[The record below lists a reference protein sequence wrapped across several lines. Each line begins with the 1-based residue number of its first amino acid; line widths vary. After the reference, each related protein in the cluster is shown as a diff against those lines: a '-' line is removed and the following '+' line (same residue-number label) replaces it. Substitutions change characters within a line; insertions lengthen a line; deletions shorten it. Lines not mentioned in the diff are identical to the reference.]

1 MTKTS
6 RSVRSIFE
14 DLGLRL
20 HGAEIKV
27 ESLPFSESD
36 ITAGSESELQA
47 VVVGAKESVD
57 LPLQIERSNY
67 YANIS
72 RRIAAGD
79 TPRRAIIGLERYLND
94 NREQVWENSWA
105 RFPMR
110 LLSAFGRQTFQS
122 DMLADKRDHR
132 RGLRADMDRFI
143 VREGGETLM
152 RVPVSYLLKLALA
165 EIVGSQPDL
174 PRVISVTGVKLLEH
188 FLNDNTSPETFS
200 FYVTLLRPEN
210 GLGRELA
217 REKAKR
223 FLLSQLLLMYAN
235 RRLGLLQSGQRAMIY
250 FAPHPPVRQKQLN
263 DCISDAF
270 YRELFISPCLSGW
283 DDGEA
288 KHAYMKLCH
297 QVLSRSQLNA
307 VAKLREAGIVVN
319 NLVVLPNLSNI
330 SLANNGAHISLGSRM
345 LTAAMRAGHPG
356 FGPVEEKFLGDL
368 TIKIVEHFLPLFVGS
383 YSAAP
388 YRLDFADFHPEK
400 VLGFLPHELDYT
412 HLRMIWRRWR
422 RKADLKI
429 FGCAM
434 TPCGP
439 SWIDRL
445 LSALFRLK
453 GDWVA
458 DFRLLDYLVA
468 VMSTES
474 SPALDGSLGAGD
486 RLKLDLA
493 DLGVFDTKMPL
504 YLLYRLRE
512 FEVMGFTGFEGR
524 YYSLFESLTEDVGRA
539 ADLQALLTALA
550 FKYQAQGKFTHVD
563 IPDKPFVE
571 SERRQI
577 FFGAAIG
584 LPTFFVRR
592 DTPNQLL
599 RAILSRTKR
608 TRASRRYS
616 GYLRVQI
623 DDYRQAL
630 LQTLL
635 EDGADLIEMF
645 RMRETIADLKARLD
659 DAANAGAAGKL
670 ARGILE
676 SAGESAGLRSPMR
689 MKAEEFN
696 LQAERYYRDTLR
708 RRHIAEAF
716 EFLIDDLRVVE
727 KRAAQDAGDARN
739 ALRDCL
745 NGRGAAKT
753 AERLRPRIVADD
765 ATEDELRELI
775 NLTLL
780 SIHQDMEE
788 SRKWITAQTGDASS
802 ERGAKRGERRHER
815 MMDARANALDTTPV
829 Y

>member
-1 MTKTS
+1 V
-6 RSVRSIFE
+6 RSAQSIFE
-14 DLGLRL
+14 DLGLCIR
-20 HGAEIKV
+20 GAEIDV
-27 ESLPFSESD
+27 ESLPFSASD

-47 VVVGAKESVD
+47 VVVGDRYSVD

-67 YANIS
+67 YANVS
-72 RRIAAGD
+72 RHIAAGD
-79 TPRRAIIGLERYLND
+79 TPRRAGAAIERYLND

-105 RFPMR
+105 RFSER
-110 LLSAFGRQTFQS
+110 LLSEFARQTFQ
-122 DMLADKRDHR
+122 DDLLADKRDHR
-132 RGLRADMDRFI
+132 RGLRADLGRFI
-143 VREGGETLM
+143 VRERGETLM

-165 EIVGSQPDL
+165 EVLGSQPNL
-174 PRVISVTGVKLLEH
+174 PRAISAMGVKLLGH

-200 FYVTLLRPEN
+200 FYVTLLSPEN

-223 FLLSQLLLMYAN
+223 FLLSQLLLMFAN
-235 RRLGLLQSGQRAMIY
+235 RRLGLLDGGQRAMIY

-270 YRELFISPCLSGW
+270 YRELFMSPCLSGW

-307 VAKLREAGIVVN
+307 VAKLREAGIVVH
-319 NLVVLPNLSNI
+319 NLVVLPNLSNV
-330 SLANNGAHISLGSRM
+330 SLANNGAHVSLGSRK
-345 LTAAMRAGHPG
+345 LTAAMREGHPG
-356 FGPVEEKFLGDL
+356 FGPVEEKLVGDL
-368 TIKIVEHFLPLFVGS
+368 TIKIVEHFLPLFVGA

-422 RKADLKI
+422 KKADLKI
-429 FGCAM
+429 FGYAM

-453 GDWVA
+453 GDWVT

-474 SPALDGSLGAGD
+474 SPALDGSLGAGE
-486 RLKLDLA
+486 RLRRDLA

-512 FEVMGFTGFEGR
+512 FEMMGFTGFEGR
-524 YYSLFESLTEDVGRA
+524 YYSLFESLTEDLGRA
-539 ADLQALLTALA
+539 VDLQALVTALA
-550 FKYQAQGKFTHVD
+550 FKYQARGKYAHAD
-563 IPDKPFVE
+563 IPDNPFVE

-584 LPTFFVRR
+584 IPTFFVRR
-592 DTPNQLL
+592 DTTNQLM

-616 GYLRVQI
+616 GYLRVHN
-623 DDYRQAL
+623 DDYRLAL
-630 LQTLL
+630 LRTLL

-645 RMRETIADLKARLD
+645 GLRETIADLKARLD
-659 DAANAGAAGKL
+659 DPANRSAAGKL
-670 ARGILE
+670 TRGILE
-676 SAGESAGLRSPMR
+676 DTGLRSPMR

-696 LQAERYYRDTLR
+696 LQAERYYRDALR
-708 RRHIAEAF
+708 RRHTAEAF
-716 EFLIDDLRVVE
+716 EFLIDDLRALE
-727 KRAAQDAGDARN
+727 KRSAQADGAVRK

-745 NGRGAAKT
+745 KGRGAAEM
-753 AERLRPRIVADD
+753 AERLRSRVVADE
-765 ATEDELRELI
+765 ATEDELRSLI

-780 SIHQDMEE
+780 SVHLDLKASE
-788 SRKWITAQTGDASS
+788 KWITSQDGETSS
-802 ERGAKRGERRHER
+802 GRGESGER
-815 MMDARANALDTTPV
+815 NRERSMDARVNALDPTPV

>member
-1 MTKTS
+1 MTKPL
-6 RSVRSIFE
+6 RSARSIFE
-14 DLGLRL
+14 ALGLCLR
-20 HGAEIKV
+20 GAEINV
-27 ESLPFSESD
+27 ESLPFSASD
-36 ITAGSESELQA
+36 ITAGSESELQT
-47 VVVGAKESVD
+47 VVVGDKNSVD
-57 LPLQIERSNY
+57 LPLQIEQSNY

-79 TPRRAIIGLERYLND
+79 TPRRAITAIERYLND
-94 NREQVWENSWA
+94 NREHVWENSWA
-105 RFPMR
+105 RFPGR
-110 LLSAFGRQTFQS
+110 LLSAFAQQTFQA
-122 DMLADKRDHR
+122 DLLADKRDHR
-132 RGLRADMDRFI
+132 RGLRADTDRFI
-143 VREGGETLM
+143 ARERGETLM
-152 RVPVSYLLKLALA
+152 RVPISYLLKLALA
-165 EIVGSQPDL
+165 EILGSQPNL
-174 PRVISVTGVKLLEH
+174 PRAISATGVKLLGH

-200 FYVTLLRPEN
+200 FHVTLLRREN
-210 GLGRELA
+210 GLGCELA

-235 RRLGLLQSGQRAMIY
+235 RRLGLLDSGQRAMIY

-288 KHAYMKLCH
+288 KHSYMKLCH

-330 SLANNGAHISLGSRM
+330 SLANNGAHISLGSRK
-345 LTAAMRAGHPG
+345 LTEAMREGHPA
-356 FGPVEEKFLGDL
+356 FGPAEEKLLGDL
-368 TIKIVEHFLPLFVGS
+368 TIKIVEHFLPLFVGA

-439 SWIDRL
+439 LWIDRL

-474 SPALDGSLGAGD
+474 SPALDGSWGNGE
-486 RLKLDLA
+486 RLKRDLA
-493 DLGVFDTKMPL
+493 DLGVFDLKMPL

-539 ADLQALLTALA
+539 VDLQALITALA
-550 FKYQAQGKFTHVD
+550 FKYQAEGKYSHID
-563 IPDKPFVE
+563 IPDNPFVE

-616 GYLRVQI
+616 GYLRVQT
-623 DDYRQAL
+623 DDYRRAL

-635 EDGADLIEMF
+635 EEAADLIEMF
-645 RMRETIADLKARLD
+645 GLRETLADLKARLD
-659 DAANAGAAGKL
+659 DPANRSAAGKL

-676 SAGESAGLRSPMR
+676 DSGLRSPMR

-696 LQAERYYRDTLR
+696 LQAERYYRGALR

-716 EFLIDDLRVVE
+716 EFLVGDLRAIE
-727 KRAAQDAGDARN
+727 QLAAQGAGDLRD

-745 NGRGAAKT
+745 GSRGAT
-753 AERLRPRIVADD
+753 NLTERLRSRVINDEA
-765 ATEDELRELI
+765 AEDELRALI

-780 SIHQDMEE
+780 SIHHDMNE
-788 SRKWITAQTGDASS
+788 SEKWMAAQP
-802 ERGAKRGERRHER
+802 GETLSQRNHER
-815 MMDARANALDTTPV
+815 IMDARAKALDSTPV

>member
-1 MTKTS
+1 MTKPS

-14 DLGLRL
+14 DLGLCL

-36 ITAGSESELQA
+36 ITGGSESELQT

-132 RGLRADMDRFI
+132 RGLRADIDRFI
-143 VREGGETLM
+143 THEGGETLM

-165 EIVGSQPDL
+165 EIIGSQPDL
-174 PRVISVTGVKLLEH
+174 PRVISATGVKLLEH

-345 LTAAMRAGHPG
+345 LTAAMREGHPG

-368 TIKIVEHFLPLFVGS
+368 TIKIVEHFLPLFVGL

-563 IPDKPFVE
+563 IPDKPSVE

-592 DTPNQLL
+592 DTPNRLL

-623 DDYRQAL
+623 DDYRHAL

-645 RMRETIADLKARLD
+645 RLRETVADLKARLD
-659 DAANAGAAGKL
+659 DPANTGAAGKL

-676 SAGESAGLRSPMR
+676 SAGESTGLRSPMR
-689 MKAEEFN
+689 MKAEDFN

-716 EFLIDDLRVVE
+716 EFLIDDLRAIE
-727 KRAAQDAGDARN
+727 KRAAQDAGDVGN

-753 AERLRPRIVADD
+753 AERLRSRIVTDD
-765 ATEDELRELI
+765 ATEDELRALI

-780 SIHQDMEE
+780 SIHHDMEE
-788 SRKWITAQTGDASS
+788 SRKWIKAQSGDASS
-802 ERGAKRGERRHER
+802 ESGVRNHER
-815 MMDARANALDTTPV
+815 IMDARANALDTTPV

>member
-1 MTKTS
+1 MTKPAHTA
-6 RSVRSIFE
+6 RSIFE
-14 DLGLRL
+14 DLGLCLR
-20 HGAEIKV
+20 GAEINV
-27 ESLPFSESD
+27 ESLPFSASD
-36 ITAGSESELQA
+36 ITAGSESELQT
-47 VVVGAKESVD
+47 VVVGAKNSVD

-67 YANIS
+67 YANVS

-79 TPRRAIIGLERYLND
+79 TPKRAGAAIERYLND

-105 RFPMR
+105 RFPRR
-110 LLSAFGRQTFQS
+110 LLSEFAQQTFQA
-122 DMLADKRDHR
+122 DLLADKRDHR
-132 RGLRADMDRFI
+132 RGMRADIDRFI
-143 VREGGETLM
+143 AHEHGETLM

-165 EIVGSQPDL
+165 EVLGSQPNL
-174 PRVISVTGVKLLEH
+174 PRAISATGVKLLGH

-235 RRLGLLQSGQRAMIY
+235 HRLGLLEGGQRAMIY

-330 SLANNGAHISLGSRM
+330 SLANNGAHISLGSRK
-345 LTAAMRAGHPG
+345 LTAAMREGHPG
-356 FGPVEEKFLGDL
+356 FGPVEEKLVGDL
-368 TIKIVEHFLPLFVGS
+368 TIKIVEHFLPLFVGA

-474 SPALDGSLGAGD
+474 SPALDGSLGAGE
-486 RLKLDLA
+486 RLKRDLA
-493 DLGVFDTKMPL
+493 DLGVFDLKMPL

-524 YYSLFESLTEDVGRA
+524 YYSLFESLTEDMGRA
-539 ADLQALLTALA
+539 VDLQALVTALA
-550 FKYQAQGKFTHVD
+550 FKYQAQGKYAHVD
-563 IPDKPFVE
+563 IPDNPFVE

-584 LPTFFVRR
+584 VPTFFVRR

-608 TRASRRYS
+608 TRASHRYS
-616 GYLRVQI
+616 GYLRVQN
-623 DDYRQAL
+623 DDYRRAL

-635 EDGADLIEMF
+635 EDGADLIDMF
-645 RMRETIADLKARLD
+645 GLRETIADLKARLD
-659 DAANAGAAGKL
+659 DPANRSAAGKL

-676 SAGESAGLRSPMR
+676 DTGLRSPMQ

-696 LQAERYYRDTLR
+696 LQAERYYRDALR

-716 EFLIDDLRVVE
+716 EFLIDDLRAME
-727 KRAAQDAGDARN
+727 KHAAQVDGAVRN

-745 NGRGAAKT
+745 NGRGAAEM
-753 AERLRPRIVADD
+753 AERLRSRVVTDD
-765 ATEDELRELI
+765 ATEDELRALI
-775 NLTLL
+775 NLMLL
-780 SIHQDMEE
+780 SVHHDLKDSE
-788 SRKWITAQTGDASS
+788 KWIASRTGGTLPESNY
-802 ERGAKRGERRHER
+802 ERSF
-815 MMDARANALDTTPV
+815 DARANALDSTPV

>member
-1 MTKTS
+1 MTKPL
-6 RSVRSIFE
+6 RSAQSILE

-20 HGAEIKV
+20 RGAEIDV
-27 ESLPFSESD
+27 ESLPFSASD
-36 ITAGSESELQA
+36 ITAGSESELQT
-47 VVVGAKESVD
+47 VVVGARDSVD
-57 LPLQIERSNY
+57 LPLQIEQSNY

-79 TPRRAIIGLERYLND
+79 TPRRAGAAIERYLND

-105 RFPMR
+105 RFPER
-110 LLSAFGRQTFQS
+110 LLSEFGRQTFQS
-122 DMLADKRDHR
+122 DLLADKRDHR
-132 RGLRADMDRFI
+132 RGLRADIDRFFA
-143 VREGGETLM
+143 RERGETLM

-165 EIVGSQPDL
+165 EVLGSQPGL
-174 PRVISVTGVKLLEH
+174 PRAISATGVKLLGH

-200 FYVTLLRPEN
+200 FYVTPLKPEN
-210 GLGRELA
+210 GLGRDVA

-235 RRLGLLQSGQRAMIY
+235 RRLGLLNGGQRAMIY

-288 KHAYMKLCH
+288 KHSYMKLCH

-330 SLANNGAHISLGSRM
+330 SLANNGAHISLGSRK
-345 LTAAMRAGHPG
+345 LTAAMREGYPG

-368 TIKIVEHFLPLFVGS
+368 TIKIVEHFLPLFVGT

-474 SPALDGSLGAGD
+474 SPALDGAWGNGD
-486 RLKLDLA
+486 RLKRDLA

-524 YYSLFESLTEDVGRA
+524 YYSLFESLAEDVRRA
-539 ADLQALLTALA
+539 VDLQALVTALA
-550 FKYQAQGKFTHVD
+550 FKYQAQGKYAHAD
-563 IPDKPFVE
+563 IPDNPFAE

-584 LPTFFVRR
+584 LPTFFVKP

-599 RAILSRTKR
+599 RAILTRAKR

-623 DDYRQAL
+623 DDYRRAL

-635 EDGADLIEMF
+635 EDGAELIEMF
-645 RMRETIADLKARLD
+645 GLRETIADLKARLED
-659 DAANAGAAGKL
+659 PAGAAAAGRL
-670 ARGILE
+670 TRGILK
-676 SAGESAGLRSPMR
+676 SAGESAGLRSSMR

-696 LQAERYYRDTLR
+696 LQAERYYRDALR

-716 EFLIDDLRVVE
+716 DFLIDDLRAVE
-727 KRAAQDAGDARN
+727 KRAAHGDLAARDV
-739 ALRDCL
+739 LRDCL

-753 AERLRPRIVADD
+753 AERLRARAATDD
-765 ATEDELRELI
+765 ATEDELRTLI

-780 SIHQDMEE
+780 SIHRDM
-788 SRKWITAQTGDASS
+788 KDA
-802 ERGAKRGERRHER
+802 ERDETDRERI
-815 MMDARANALDTTPV
+815 MDARANAGDPTPV
-829 Y
+829 H

>member
-1 MTKTS
+1 MTKPL
-6 RSVRSIFE
+6 RSAPSIFE

-20 HGAEIKV
+20 RGAEIDV
-27 ESLPFSESD
+27 ESLPFSASD

-47 VVVGAKESVD
+47 IVVGAKDSVD
-57 LPLQIERSNY
+57 LPLQIEQSNY

-72 RRIAAGD
+72 RHIAVGD
-79 TPRRAIIGLERYLND
+79 TPRRAGAAIERYLND

-105 RFPMR
+105 RFPAR
-110 LLSAFGRQTFQS
+110 LLSAFAQQTFQS
-122 DMLADKRDHR
+122 DLLADKRDHR
-132 RGLRADMDRFI
+132 RGLRADIDRFI
-143 VREGGETLM
+143 VREGGEEVM

-165 EIVGSQPDL
+165 EVLGAQPNL
-174 PRVISVTGVKLLEH
+174 PHAISATGVKLLGH

-210 GLGRELA
+210 GLGREVA

-235 RRLGLLQSGQRAMIY
+235 RRLGLLERGQRAMIY

-330 SLANNGAHISLGSRM
+330 SLANNGAHISLGSRK
-345 LTAAMRAGHPG
+345 LTAAMREGHPG
-356 FGPVEEKFLGDL
+356 FGPFEEKLLGDL
-368 TIKIVEHFLPLFVGS
+368 TIKIVEHFLPLFVGA

-439 SWIDRL
+439 LWIDRL
-445 LSALFRLK
+445 LSAIFRLK

-474 SPALDGSLGAGD
+474 SPALDGGWGNGE
-486 RLKLDLA
+486 RLKRDLA
-493 DLGVFDTKMPL
+493 DLGVFDMKMPL

-524 YYSLFESLTEDVGRA
+524 YYSLFESLAEDVRRA
-539 ADLQALLTALA
+539 VDLQALITALA
-550 FKYQAQGKFTHVD
+550 FKYQAQGKYAHVD
-563 IPDKPFVE
+563 IPDNPFVE
-571 SERRQI
+571 SERRQV

-584 LPTFFVRR
+584 LPTFFVKR

-623 DDYRQAL
+623 EDYRRAL

-645 RMRETIADLKARLD
+645 GLRETIADLKARLD
-659 DAANAGAAGKL
+659 DPANTAAAGRL
-670 ARGILE
+670 ARGIL
-676 SAGESAGLRSPMR
+676 GGAGLRSPMQ

-696 LQAERYYRDTLR
+696 LQAERYYRDALR

-716 EFLIDDLRVVE
+716 EFLTGDLRMVE
-727 KRAAQDAGDARN
+727 KCAAQGDDEAGN

-745 NGRGAAKT
+745 KGRGAAKT
-753 AERLRPRIVADD
+753 AERLRARVVTDD
-765 ATEDELRELI
+765 ATEDELRTLI

-780 SIHQDMEE
+780 SIHHDMKDSERWVE
-788 SRKWITAQTGDASS
+788 GRAVGTSS
-802 ERGAKRGERRHER
+802 ERGEMNHER
-815 MMDARANALDTTPV
+815 IMNARANALDSTPV

>member
-1 MTKTS
+1 MTKPAHTAQ
-6 RSVRSIFE
+6 SIFE
-14 DLGLRL
+14 DLGLCLR
-20 HGAEIKV
+20 GAEINV
-27 ESLPFSESD
+27 ESLPFSASD
-36 ITAGSESELQA
+36 ITAGSESELQT
-47 VVVGAKESVD
+47 VVVGAKDSVD
-57 LPLQIERSNY
+57 LPLQIEQSNY

-72 RRIAAGD
+72 RHIAAGD
-79 TPRRAIIGLERYLND
+79 TPRRAGAAIERYLND
-94 NREQVWENSWA
+94 NRDQVWENSWA
-105 RFPMR
+105 RFPKR
-110 LLSAFGRQTFQS
+110 LLSEFAQQTFQA
-122 DMLADKRDHR
+122 DLLADKRDYR
-132 RGLRADMDRFI
+132 RGMRADIDRFI
-143 VREGGETLM
+143 VREHGETLM

-165 EIVGSQPDL
+165 EVLGSQPNL
-174 PRVISVTGVKLLEH
+174 PGAVSATGVKLLGH

-200 FYVTLLRPEN
+200 FYVTLLSPEN

-235 RRLGLLQSGQRAMIY
+235 RRLGLLDSGQRAMIY

-270 YRELFISPCLSGW
+270 YRELFMSPCLSGW

-330 SLANNGAHISLGSRM
+330 SLANNGVHVSLGSRK
-345 LTAAMRAGHPG
+345 LTAAMREGDPG
-356 FGPVEEKFLGDL
+356 FGPVEEKLLGDL

-422 RKADLKI
+422 KKADLKI
-429 FGCAM
+429 FGYAM

-474 SPALDGSLGAGD
+474 SPALDGSLGAGE
-486 RLKLDLA
+486 RLKRDLA
-493 DLGVFDTKMPL
+493 DLGVFDMKMPL

-524 YYSLFESLTEDVGRA
+524 YYSLFESLTEDLRRA
-539 ADLQALLTALA
+539 VDLQALLTALA
-550 FKYQAQGKFTHVD
+550 FKYQAQGKYAHVD
-563 IPDKPFVE
+563 IPDNPFVE

-584 LPTFFVRR
+584 VPTFFVRR

-616 GYLRVQI
+616 DYLRVHN
-623 DDYRQAL
+623 DDYRRAL

-645 RMRETIADLKARLD
+645 SLRETIADLKARLD
-659 DAANAGAAGKL
+659 DPANHSAAGKL
-670 ARGILE
+670 TRGILE
-676 SAGESAGLRSPMR
+676 GAGLRSPMQ

-696 LQAERYYRDTLR
+696 LQAERYYRDALR
-708 RRHIAEAF
+708 RRHITEAF
-716 EFLIDDLRVVE
+716 EFLIDDLRGLE
-727 KRAAQDAGDARN
+727 RRAGQVDGAVRR

-745 NGRGAAKT
+745 KGRGAT
-753 AERLRPRIVADD
+753 EMVERLRPRVVADD
-765 ATEDELRELI
+765 ATEDELRALI
-775 NLTLL
+775 NITLL
-780 SIHQDMEE
+780 SVHHDLKDSE
-788 SRKWITAQTGDASS
+788 KWIAGQTRETSS
-802 ERGAKRGERRHER
+802 ERSERGETNHER
-815 MMDARANALDTTPV
+815 SVDARVNALDPAPV